1 MGSTGTLETAGN
13 EDACQRGTSRL
24 APPKGLSAAAAA
36 GAYAS
41 MGGEDGGEDG
51 DGGEGEGT
59 VRPPPLDSVNSSA
72 SQLRKIQNSF
82 LLTYFH
88 L

>member
-24 APPKGLSAAAAA
+24 APPKGLSAAAA

-41 MGGEDGGEDG
+41 MGGE